1 MTHSNTDEYASP
13 RLTKYGAVED
23 LTSGQAQGSQTDA
36 DFPVD
41 TPRDQLTFS

>member
-1 MTHSNTDEYASP
+1 MKHADQAKYASP

-23 LTSGQAQGSQTDA
+23 LTSGQAQGGQTDA
-36 DFPVD
+36 DFPVE

>member
-1 MTHSNTDEYASP
+1 MTHSDDFEYAPP

-23 LTSGQAQGSQTDA
+23 LTSGQAQGGQTDA

-41 TPRDQLTFS
+41 TPKDSLTFS

>member
-1 MTHSNTDEYASP
+1 MDSNKKEYTSP
-13 RLTKYGAVED
+13 KLKKYGAVEKV
-23 LTSGQAQGSQTDA
+23 TGGSASGSETDA